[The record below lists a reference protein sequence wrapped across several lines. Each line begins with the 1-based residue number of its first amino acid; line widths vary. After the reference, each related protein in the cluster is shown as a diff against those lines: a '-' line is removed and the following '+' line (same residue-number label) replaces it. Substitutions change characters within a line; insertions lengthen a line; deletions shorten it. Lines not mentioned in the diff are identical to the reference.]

1 MRTTVLIIFAALAA
15 VLAAGCGA
23 TAITTPHSAA
33 RTALPTPP
41 ATVPGVQQLGQP
53 FEAIP
58 DVTVTVTA
66 KVVALPAGVTGAVAP
81 GVVVTVAYRNDTAQP
96 LASVAPIQIRISDQN
111 GATANPASIILGEHA
126 TSPPVKPLGKVF
138 PGHTGTLI
146 TSGIPA
152 SPWKPDQ
159 PIVVDVPQPVP
170 DGEPANWIT
179 TTTVTGVAD
188 PK

>member
-1 MRTTVLIIFAALAA
+1 MRTTVLIIVAFAAL
-15 VLAAGCGA
+15 LAGCSANTAA
-23 TAITTPHSAA
+23 TAQPAA

-53 FEAIP
+53 FEATP
-58 DVTVTVTA
+58 GVTVTVTA

-96 LASVAPIQIRISDQN
+96 LASVAPIQVRISDQN
-111 GATANPASIILGEHA
+111 GATASPASIILGEHA
-126 TSPPVKPLGKVF
+126 VTPPIKPLGKVF

-188 PK
+188 SR